1 MKIVCQKSLLVDAV
15 SNVSRAVSSKSP
27 IPALEGILIK
37 AAGESITLVG
47 YDLEI
52 GIITELEADVKE
64 AGEVVLTA
72 RLLLDIIRKIP
83 SETKRTGDVMKVHT
97 FVKKPL
103 KLFASTSIGEVSGQ
117 DTYSSSL

>member
-52 GIITELEADVKE
+52 GIITELEADAMLIYCFVSSS
-64 AGEVVLTA
+64 GFISSV
-72 RLLLDIIRKIP
+72 RDSIP
-83 SETKRTGDVMKVHT
+83 SPRS
-97 FVKKPL
+97 L
-103 KLFASTSIGEVSGQ
+103 YLASSAFMEVS
-117 DTYSSSL
+117 T

>member
-1 MKIVCQKSLLVDAV
+1 MKIVCQKALLVDAV

-37 AAGESITLVG
+37 ANEGQITLVG

-52 GIITELEADVKE
+52 GIITTMEADVRE
-64 AGEVVLTA
+64 AGETVITA

-83 SETKRTGDVMKVHT
+83 SETI
-97 FVKKPL
+97 
-103 KLFASTSIGEVSGQ
+103 SITVDEKQ
-117 DTYSSSL
+117 L